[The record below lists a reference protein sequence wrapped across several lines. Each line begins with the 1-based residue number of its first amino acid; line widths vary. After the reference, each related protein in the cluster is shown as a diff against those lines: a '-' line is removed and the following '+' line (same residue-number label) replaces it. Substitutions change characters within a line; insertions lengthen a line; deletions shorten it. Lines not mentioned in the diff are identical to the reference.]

1 MTQTI
6 TAIDSFEC
14 PHGSGHMARCST
26 CAADAK
32 CAGGDARKRWLNAR
46 AALSFAERFPRRY
59 RDAHAD
65 HPTIVTWAEA
75 YAADPVD
82 LKSLLLVG
90 PVGTG
95 KTHQA
100 YGAIRKA
107 AACGRGITWQAV
119 DFADFC
125 AELRPSGKDPE
136 GSLARYRDADLLL
149 VDDLGA
155 AKSSEW
161 VEETTYRLINARYKD
176 MRTTIFTTNLAPDR
190 LASGLGDR
198 IASRL
203 VETCDLVPLLGSD
216 RRRQA

>member
-1 MTQTI
+1 MTI
-6 TAIDSFEC
+6 ATATAATFDCE
-14 PHGSGHMARCST
+14 HGTHIGRCAT
-26 CAADAK
+26 CASDAK
-32 CAGGDARKRWLNAR
+32 FYGGEKLREWRNAR

-59 RDAHAD
+59 RDAYAD
-65 HPTIVTWAEA
+65 HPQVLAWADA
-75 YAADPVD
+75 YVADPAGVE
-82 LKSLLLVG
+82 SLLLVG

-100 YGAIRKA
+100 YGAIRRA
-107 AACGRGITWQAV
+107 ASCGRGVTWQAV

-176 MRTTIFTTNLAPDR
+176 MRTTVFTTNLAPDK
-190 LASGLGDR
+190 LAVGLGDR

-203 VETCDLVPLLGSD
+203 VETCQLVPLLGAD
-216 RRRQA
+216 RRRAA